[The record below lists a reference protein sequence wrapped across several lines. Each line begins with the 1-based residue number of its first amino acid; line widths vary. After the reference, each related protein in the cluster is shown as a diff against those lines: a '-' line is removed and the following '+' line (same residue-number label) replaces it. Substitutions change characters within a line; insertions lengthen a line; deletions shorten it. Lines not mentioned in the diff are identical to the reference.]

1 MTRKPAHRVRG
12 LVASAAVLS
21 LGIAACNGG
30 SDGNGGGGGNG
41 SGDDNALSILVLKHP
56 LTGPMSEMG
65 WVSDLEEHAD
75 VTIRWEEISA
85 DWDQAKSTMLA
96 AGDIPDLIV
105 GTNAIT
111 DSDLSTFTGLF
122 EDLSQHMDSL
132 PNVQAMFDDIPEMEV
147 MAQHTEGAIYALP
160 GYKRFWPETVTH
172 QYINHEWLDNLG
184 LEVPTTW
191 DELFDVL
198 VAFKEEDAN
207 GSGNPNDE
215 IPMDWAPTG
224 SGGFGYFQPTVLMG
238 SLGLPLTGGGG
249 SGYFVEGGEV
259 KSFLTDERYREVVA
273 FLHRCYAEGLISEEV
288 MTQDYSAYQSVARG
302 SADTASVGFSW
313 GWTAS
318 DRFGSQLAPQYTA
331 MAPLLAES
339 GQSESELAWTYD
351 SYGEN
356 FPQNQIVMSTQ
367 TDNPEAALRVI
378 NAFYDQDISLQVLW
392 GEFGTNIEQVDDNTY
407 EVLPPADG
415 ETDPS
420 SWKWTTTLADNGPTW
435 IRESIDVEIP
445 TDLSEA
451 VEEAEPLEGAL
462 ANMDLVEDVFPWQFI
477 TLTPEDQTAVANR
490 DVDILGV
497 AMTNWGVWI
506 TGGGVENDWDSYVQ
520 QVENSGLLDNIEI
533 YQQYYDEYVAALD

>member
-1 MTRKPAHRVRG
+1 MTGKPVRRAQSY
-12 LVASAAVLS
+12 VAAAAVLA
-21 LGIAACNGG
+21 LGLAAC
-30 SDGNGGGGGNG
+30 SGNGGDDSGGGSG
-41 SGDDNALSILVLKHP
+41 SGGDDVLNVLVLKHA
-56 LTGPMSEMG
+56 LTGPMEGMQ
-65 WVSDLEEHAD
+65 WVSELEEQAD
-75 VTIRWEEISA
+75 VSIRWEEISA

-122 EDLSQHMDSL
+122 EDLSQHMESL
-132 PNVQAMFDDIPEMEV
+132 PNVRAMFDEIPEMEV
-147 MAQHTEGAIYALP
+147 MAQHSEGAIYALP

-172 QYINHEWLDNLG
+172 QYINQEWLDNLG

-207 GSGNPNDE
+207 GSGDPHDE

-249 SGYFVEGGEV
+249 PGYFVEDGEV
-259 KSFLTDERYREVVA
+259 KSFLVDERYREVVA

-288 MTQDYSAYQSVARG
+288 MTQDYSAYQSVGRG
-302 SADTASVGFSW
+302 SGDTARVGLSW

-331 MAPLLAES
+331 MAPLLAEE
-339 GQSESELAWTYD
+339 GQDESDLTWTYD

-356 FPQNQIVMSTQ
+356 FPQNQIVMSAQ
-367 TDNPEAALRVI
+367 SGNAEAALRVI

-392 GEFGTNIEQVDDNTY
+392 GDMGTNIEQIDENTY

-435 IRESIDVEIP
+435 IRDDIDVEIP
-445 TDLSEA
+445 VDLSEA

-462 ANMDLVEDVFPWQFI
+462 ANMDLVADVFPWQFI

-506 TGGGVENDWDSYVQ
+506 TGGGIEEDWDSYIQ
-520 QVENSGLLDNIEI
+520 QVENSGLNENIEI
-533 YQQYYDEYVAALD
+533 YQRYYDEYVAALD